1 MFVISYNITVYDHK
15 RPFVPQI
22 SCSKYNRL
30 TMIIRVKT
38 EITKAVTIVDLF
50 VSLNRLKPH
59 YFITENKQFN
69 KKLSY
74 FYEKYLYWTSRLV

>member
-1 MFVISYNITVYDHK
+1 MTIKKTF
-15 RPFVPQI
+15 FPQI
-22 SCSKYNRL
+22 ICSKYNRL
-30 TMIIRVKT
+30 TIMVRVKT
-38 EITKAVTIVDLF
+38 EITKTVTIVDLF

-74 FYEKYLYWTSRLV
+74 FYKKNTFTGHLD